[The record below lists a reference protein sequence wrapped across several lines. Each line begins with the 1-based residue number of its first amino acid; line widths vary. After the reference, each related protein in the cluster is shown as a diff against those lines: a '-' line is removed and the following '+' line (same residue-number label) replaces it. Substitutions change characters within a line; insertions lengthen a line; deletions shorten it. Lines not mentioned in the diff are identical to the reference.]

1 MEFQALKDQT
11 EWHGGDGTTGNLS
24 LDQLDP
30 LGKLVLVSHQPLFIQ
45 VLRLWEVATNT
56 LQ

>member
-11 EWHGGDGTTGNLS
+11 EWHGGDGTTGDLS

-45 VLRLWEVATNT
+45 VLRLREVAANT